1 MPGNYQQIILS
12 FLVSA
17 GRVNCCPQYDT
28 IPLTTL
34 CIRKYLATLKQVF
47 KVPNPSLLLSL
58 KKGKKKK
65 EKFILSYRKRV
76 ELSLSQ
82 NNVKIT
88 YANF

>member
-58 KKGKKKK
+58 KKKGKKKK
-65 EKFILSYRKRV
+65 RKN
-76 ELSLSQ
+76 L
-82 NNVKIT
+82 
-88 YANF
+88 F